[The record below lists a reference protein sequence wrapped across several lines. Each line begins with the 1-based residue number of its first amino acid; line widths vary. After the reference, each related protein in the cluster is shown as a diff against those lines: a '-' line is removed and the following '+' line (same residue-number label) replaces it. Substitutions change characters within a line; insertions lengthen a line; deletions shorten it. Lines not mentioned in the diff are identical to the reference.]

1 MTGANDRL
9 VIAGPPDILDE
20 ARFHGRFKLPEVDV
34 QVRKQEAAVNGARGG
49 ILRTMSA
56 GDGKQI
62 AETRID
68 SLPVFDG
75 LIAANGKLF
84 MSTLDGQVVCYE

>member
-1 MTGANDRL
+1 MTGANDKL
-9 VIAGPPDILDE
+9 IIAGPPDILDE

-34 QVRKQEAAVNGARGG
+34 MVRKQEAAVNGEGG
-49 ILRTMSA
+49 GMLRTLSA
-56 GDGKQI
+56 GNGKKLSEI
-62 AETRID
+62 KLN